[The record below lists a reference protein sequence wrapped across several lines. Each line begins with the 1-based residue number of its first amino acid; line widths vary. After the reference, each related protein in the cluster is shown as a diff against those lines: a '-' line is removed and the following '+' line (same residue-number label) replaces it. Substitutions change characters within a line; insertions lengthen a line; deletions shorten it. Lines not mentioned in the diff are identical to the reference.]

1 MGFNEQVLSCRKC
14 SELAD
19 TRNNVVL
26 GEGAIPC
33 DILFLGEAPGKRE
46 DDTGKPFQG
55 AAGQILRAIMHAA
68 GISVLGSHILN
79 VLKCRPPDNRNPLET
94 ELANCRP
101 FLEHQLKVIKPKAII
116 AMGRFAQA
124 FVLQRDADKIQVLK
138 NAGKTTT
145 YQGIPAVLT
154 FHPSYLSRSSS
165 PQVEA
170 AFKIHLQLAKRLSQ
184 GV

>member
-14 SELAD
+14 SELAN
-19 TRNNVVL
+19 TRKNVVL

-33 DILFLGEAPGKRE
+33 DILFLGEAPGKHE
-46 DDTGKPFQG
+46 DDTGRPFQG
-55 AAGQILRAIMHAA
+55 VAGQILRALMHTA
-68 GISVLGSHILN
+68 GVSILSSHILN
-79 VLKCRPPDNRNPLET
+79 VLKCRPPGNRNPTDE

-101 FLEHQLKVIKPKAII
+101 FLKHQLKIVRPKTVV

-124 FVLQRDADKIQVLK
+124 FVLDEDPSKIQVLK
-138 NAGKTTT
+138 NAGRETEYKGT
-145 YQGIPAVLT
+145 PVVLT
-154 FHPSYLSRSSS
+154 FHPSYISRNTN

-170 AFKIHLQLAKRLSQ
+170 AFKIHLQQAKRLSQ

>member
-19 TRNNVVL
+19 TRQNVVL

-33 DILFLGEAPGKRE
+33 DILFLGEAPGGRE
-46 DDTGKPFQG
+46 DSTGEPFQG
-55 AAGQILRAIMHAA
+55 AAGQILRAIMHTA
-68 GISVLGSHILN
+68 GISALSSHILN
-79 VLKCRPPDNRNPLET
+79 VLKCRPPNNRNPLEE
-94 ELANCRP
+94 ELENCRP
-101 FLEHQLKVIKPKAII
+101 FLVHQLKVIQPKTIV
-116 AMGRFAQA
+116 AMGRYAQA
-124 FVLQRDADKIQVLK
+124 FVLQQEADKIHVLK
-138 NAGKTTT
+138 NAGKTAD
-145 YQGIPAVLT
+145 YNGIPVVLT

-165 PQVEA
+165 QQVEA